1 MKLSPEQQQV
11 FNKVKAGENVFFT
24 GSAGTG
30 KSVLLR
36 EIITWLRENGKTFA
50 VAASTGIASV
60 NIGGCTLHSWA
71 GVGLGQETAKQLIG
85 KILGQS
91 KYERQKAKERRIA
104 RGLPD
109 DDEIDLED
117 LERGNKTKAV
127 ERWRKC
133 QCLIIDES
141 KWLCSGIEW
150 L

>member
-36 EIITWLRENGKTFA
+36 EIIRWLRANGKTYA
-50 VAASTGIASV
+50 VTASTGIASV

-71 GVGLGQETAKQLIG
+71 GVGLGQETAKQLVG

-91 KYERQKAKERRIA
+91 KHEKQQAKERRMA
-104 RGLPD
+104 HGLHD
-109 DDEIDLED
+109 DDEIDPGD
-117 LERGNKTKAV
+117 LEGGSRTKAV

-141 KWLCSGIEW
+141 EKF
-150 L
+150 